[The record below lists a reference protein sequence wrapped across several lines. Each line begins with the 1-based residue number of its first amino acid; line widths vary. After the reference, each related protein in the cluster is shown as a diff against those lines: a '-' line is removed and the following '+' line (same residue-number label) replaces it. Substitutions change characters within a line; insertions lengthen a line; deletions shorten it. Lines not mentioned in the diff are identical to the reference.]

1 MRWTSEPDYFHV
13 YMLML
18 KCIDLPNYN
27 TMSLNS
33 NERRFLFFAPP
44 AENARVEFWI
54 PLIARDLRKNSFAIA
69 GILSL
74 AFRILTRQR

>member
-1 MRWTSEPDYFHV
+1 
-13 YMLML
+13 MLML

-33 NERRFLFFAPP
+33 NEKRLFFFFAPP

-54 PLIARDLRKNSFAIA
+54 ITRVLRKNSFAIV
-69 GILSL
+69 GIFVARLSHTYT
-74 AFRILTRQR
+74 ITVNT